1 VELDAGRATGGA
13 GRGRWVRDAA
23 TPPNKT
29 QVRAAL
35 GGQHGG
41 PVDTALSEAVGRGW
55 LTVTERG
62 RSQLLTLSD
71 TGTARLALEAR

>member
-1 VELDAGRATGGA
+1 
-13 GRGRWVRDAA
+13 
-23 TPPNKT
+23 
-29 QVRAAL
+29 
-35 GGQHGG
+35 
-41 PVDTALSEAVGRGW
+41 VDTALSEAVGRGW